1 MASNMLRNDRGPASR
16 TFFIGEA
23 AQKAGVTIKAIR
35 FYERSGLIP
44 KTGRNPGN
52 FRILSEENVER
63 IEFIKRAQALGFSLE
78 EISEILAVYDQG
90 NCSCGQVGESVE
102 QKLAMLDKKLSE
114 LKSLKNDLLVVKKR
128 LASQER
134 ERTSAICPVIH
145 ESRRPL

>member
-1 MASNMLRNDRGPASR
+1 MLKKDRSPASR

-23 AQKAGVTIKAIR
+23 ATKAGVTIKAIR

-44 KTGRNPGN
+44 KTGRNQGN
-52 FRILSEENVER
+52 FRILSEEIVER

-90 NCSCGQVGESVE
+90 NCSCGQVRESVE
-102 QKLAMLDKKLSE
+102 EKLAMLDKKLSE
-114 LKSLKNDLLVVKKR
+114 LKSLKNDLLVVQKR
-128 LASQER
+128 LASQES

-145 ESRRPL
+145 ESQRPLKG

>member
-1 MASNMLRNDRGPASR
+1 MASNMLKQDQSPASR

-23 AQKAGVTIKAIR
+23 ATKAGVTIKAIR
-35 FYERSGLIP
+35 FYEQSGLIP
-44 KTGRNPGN
+44 KTGRNQGN
-52 FRILSEENVER
+52 FRILSEEIVER
-63 IEFIKRAQALGFSLE
+63 IEFIKRAQVLGFSLE

-90 NCSCGQVGESVE
+90 NCSCGQVKESVE
-102 QKLAMLDKKLSE
+102 EKLAMLDKKLSE

>member
-1 MASNMLRNDRGPASR
+1 MLKQDQSPASR

-44 KTGRNPGN
+44 KTGRNQGN
-52 FRILSEENVER
+52 FRILSEEIVER

-90 NCSCGQVGESVE
+90 NCSCGQVRNSVE

-114 LKSLKNDLLVVKKR
+114 LKSLKNDLLVVKER

-145 ESRRPL
+145 ESRPPLKG